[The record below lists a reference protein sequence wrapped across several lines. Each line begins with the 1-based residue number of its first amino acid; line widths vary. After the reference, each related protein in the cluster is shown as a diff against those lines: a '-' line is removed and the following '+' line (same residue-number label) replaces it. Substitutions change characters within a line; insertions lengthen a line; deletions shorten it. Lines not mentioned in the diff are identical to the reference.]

1 MNLLRRA
8 FLSAALL
15 SLGCG
20 PVPTPPK
27 PGKPVVQAPAPAAA
41 SVPEQAKQV
50 LAYIRAHHEAPA
62 GYEGGRRFGNYEHAL
77 PATDGNGRRIQY
89 QEWDVHPHRE
99 HVNRGAE
106 RLVTGS
112 DGRAWY
118 TGDHYA
124 HFTEVP

>member
-1 MNLLRRA
+1 MNFLRRA
-8 FLSAALL
+8 LLSTALL
-15 SLGCG
+15 GLACG
-20 PVPTPPK
+20 RVPMPPK
-27 PGKPVVQAPAPAAA
+27 PGKPVAGAALAADSAVPAQAR
-41 SVPEQAKQV
+41 QV

-77 PATDGNGRRIQY
+77 PATDESGRRIQY

>member
-1 MNLLRRA
+1 MRRA
-8 FLSAALL
+8 FLLGAALL
-15 SLGCG
+15 GLACG
-20 PVPTPPK
+20 RGAAPPR
-27 PGKPVVQAPAPAAA
+27 PGPPAARTAPAPEPGIPA
-41 SVPEQAKQV
+41 QARQV
-50 LAYIRAHHEAPA
+50 LAYIRAHHDAPD
-62 GYEGGRRFGNYEHAL
+62 GYEGGRRFGNYEHVL
-77 PATDGNGRRIQY
+77 PDRDDSGRRIQY

-118 TGDHYA
+118 TQDHYA